1 MQLCENSRVPKVVDH
16 EERRSEL
23 AAAVSRIVARDG
35 LPAATVR
42 AVAAESGWSAG
53 AVRYYFSTQD
63 ELLRFAAEAMVRR
76 VPERMRAVMAAGR
89 PGRRRALALLEELLP
104 LDDERTAECVVWVA
118 WLVRHRGDTAYDALR
133 LTAWHG
139 ERLVC
144 RFALADGLGLT
155 PPAGPR
161 ARLPR
166 RWEPAVDVL
175 HAVVDG
181 LTLLGT
187 THPDR
192 LDAAGLR
199 RRLAAGFDA
208 AVAGRG

>member
-1 MQLCENSRVPKVVDH
+1 MQLCENTAVPKVVDH
-16 EERRSEL
+16 EERRAEL
-23 AAAVSRIVARDG
+23 ARAVNRIVVRDG
-35 LPAATVR
+35 LTAATVR
-42 AVAAESGWSAG
+42 AVAAESGWSMG

-63 ELLRFAAEAMVRR
+63 ELLRFAAEAMTRR

-104 LDDERTAECVVWVA
+104 LDEERTAECVVWLA
-118 WLVRHRGDTAYDALR
+118 WLARCRGDAAYDDLR
-133 LTAWHG
+133 LTAWQG

-144 RFALADGLGLT
+144 RIALADALGLT
-155 PPAGPR
+155 PPAVPDGT
-161 ARLPR
+161 LPR

-187 THPDR
+187 TYPDR
-192 LDAAGLR
+192 VDASEVR